1 MPNSAA
7 PAGLHCR
14 CRLFSVGRGPTALFG
29 CHCAAS
35 VLGLSG
41 VGRGP
46 TALFG
51 CRCAATL
58 LGPAHRLLATCHR
71 PVSVGFGL
79 AAGEEAEFGAEG
91 GSGEAE
97 GFGGAGLEAADG
109 THDVGEDE
117 GVEALDE
124 MAIELGLI
132 GFHAFVEGASKR
144 VPVS

>member
-1 MPNSAA
+1 MNWARRRSPHDAVPS
-7 PAGLHCR
+7 R
-14 CRLFSVGRGPTALFG
+14 REGPT
-29 CHCAAS
+29 S
-35 VLGLSG
+35 LG
-41 VGRGP
+41 RF
-46 TALFG
+46 A
-51 CRCAATL
+51 
-58 LGPAHRLLATCHR
+58 
-71 PVSVGFGL
+71 VGFGL

-132 GFHAFVEGASKR
+132 GFHAFVEGASER